1 MSINLD
7 SLLSSTE
14 FNFSNRSR
22 QTLIL
27 GRKCPQCE
35 DGETSDTKD
44 RLCRICGE
52 ELIDVSRTADAS
64 HILSHQAHGDTMNVF
79 DLLGDDLRRAIQ
91 ESLAQSLP
99 DRQISSEY
107 LSKLGK
113 VVLDNRRGLLHD
125 IVLCIGPLSIM
136 GVLASFGPLPET
148 EIACPIVFG
157 DPEFGDAPSF
167 SNSSSCTGSIVVLK
181 RGKVSFAQK
190 AIAASSSGATAV
202 IVGQTFDIW
211 PFVMTDS
218 AGEIVE
224 LNLKIPVLMISQ
236 ADLILLEKLIK
247 PVGHGSIEI
256 SHQKTDPNDISV
268 MSSSRNSMISKLICG
283 RFEDECSICQEKM
296 LEGETVLKLNCRH
309 AYHATCVQSWLE
321 RHNTCPLC
329 RNEMPMHKGP
339 KKKQSGVAGS
349 ETSHDMPYFN

>member
-22 QTLIL
+22 HTPLL
-27 GRKCPQCE
+27 GRRCPQCD

-52 ELIDVSRTADAS
+52 ELVDVTQAAAAS
-64 HILSHQAHGDTMNVF
+64 TLSHQAHGDTMNVF

-136 GVLASFGPLPET
+136 GVLASFGPLPAT
-148 EIACPIVFG
+148 EIVCPIVFG
-157 DPEFGDAPSF
+157 DPEFGDAPSL

-190 AIAASSSGATAV
+190 AIAASSSGASAV

-218 AGEIVE
+218 AGEIVDK
-224 LNLKIPVLMISQ
+224 NLTIPVLMISQ
-236 ADLILLEKLIK
+236 ADLVLLEKLIK
-247 PVGHGSIEI
+247 PVGHGGNGDNFR
-256 SHQKTDPNDISV
+256 KMDPNNVSV
-268 MSSSRNSMISKLICG
+268 ASSSHHSMTSKLICG

-309 AYHATCVQSWLE
+309 AYHANCVQSWLE

-329 RNEMPMHKGP
+329 RNEMPTHKGP
-339 KKKQSGVAGS
+339 KRKQPGVAGS
-349 ETSHDMPYFN
+349 ETPHDMPYFN

>member
-22 QTLIL
+22 HALTL
-27 GRKCPQCE
+27 GRRCPQCE
-35 DGETSDTKD
+35 DGETFDTKD

-52 ELIDVSRTADAS
+52 ELIDVSQTAAAS
-64 HILSHQAHGDTMNVF
+64 TLSQQAHVDTMNVF
-79 DLLGDDLRRAIQ
+79 DLLGDDLRRAIH

-136 GVLASFGPLPET
+136 GVLASFGPLPAT
-148 EIACPIVFG
+148 EIVCPIVFG

-167 SNSSSCTGSIVVLK
+167 SNSSSCAGSIVVLK

-190 AIAASSSGATAV
+190 AIAASSSGASAV

-218 AGEIVE
+218 AGEIVD
-224 LNLKIPVLMISQ
+224 LNLTIPVLMISQ
-236 ADLILLEKLIK
+236 ADLILIEKLIK
-247 PVGHGSIEI
+247 STGHGSNED
-256 SHQKTDPNDISV
+256 SHRKVDPKDVSLV
-268 MSSSRNSMISKLICG
+268 SSSRNSVASRLICG

-309 AYHATCVQSWLE
+309 AYHANCVQSWLE

-339 KKKQSGVAGS
+339 KRKQPGAAGS
-349 ETSHDMPYFN
+349 ETPHDMPYFN